1 MLLSLDRSRK
11 WARRSLFFDRGD
23 HLKAVIYCRVDGPE
37 NPFSVDAI
45 RGQELELLNYAEKHG
60 IEVTSIYLDVGYSGR
75 TLDRPG
81 LCSAMQAVKDNKA
94 DTILVVNRSRPV
106 SGALSQRIKE
116 SPAVRQL
123 KNRTY

>member
-1 MLLSLDRSRK
+1 M
-11 WARRSLFFDRGD
+11 
-23 HLKAVIYCRVDGPE
+23 KAVIYCRVDGPE

-94 DTILVVNRSRPV
+94 DTILVVNRNRLFRGHFPKELKSLPV
-106 SGALSQRIKE
+106 LVIKE
-116 SPAVRQL
+116 QNLL
-123 KNRTY
+123 KERGGKGYEL